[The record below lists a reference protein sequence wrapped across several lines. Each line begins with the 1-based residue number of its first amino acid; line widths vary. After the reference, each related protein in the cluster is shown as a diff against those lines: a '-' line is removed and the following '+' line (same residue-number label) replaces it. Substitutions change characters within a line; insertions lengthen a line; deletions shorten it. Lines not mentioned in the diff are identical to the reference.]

1 VVIAL
6 REPREDSVNSPGS
19 RFQTHTDLLPA
30 DANRCHSLLLD
41 PIGYT
46 PHDLHEAL
54 FLLVT
59 GGEKSP
65 QSFR

>member
-1 VVIAL
+1 VVIAR
-6 REPREDSVNSPGS
+6 REPREDPINSSGS
-19 RFQTHTDLLPA
+19 RLETHTDLLPA
-30 DANRCHSLLLD
+30 DANRCHSLPLD

-46 PHDLHEAL
+46 PRDLLEGL